1 MNKSCFY
8 NILILFKSSQAVY
21 WLSIHF
27 KIYVLKNLNDV
38 QTKCL
43 EKMYI
48 FQKKTIFCCTFCFAL
63 KYISLRWIYISPVT
77 LQLFTK
83 DLFSAFYRLGHN
95 INFTGWHNIIFTGW
109 HNIIF
114 TGWHNIVFTGWHNI
128 VWLEILSVTAEA
140 QLGQKQMR
148 CQINLISMF
157 FKPGKRRYLKI
168 TTTVSLTL

>member
-43 EKMYI
+43 EKRHI

-95 INFTGWHNIIFTGW
+95 IIFTGW

-114 TGWHNIVFTGWHNI
+114 TSWHNI